1 MRCTA
6 RCGIPGA
13 IRLGVAFFVLVFWL
27 AAPQGAVAQ
36 DVRPLSLEDVEELLQ
51 GVSEA
56 RVLAIAEEDCI
67 DFRITDAARLRL
79 LRAGGSEA
87 FVSSLRT
94 LCFVSA
100 PPVTTTEDDPIPGRE
115 GPRFPDTGL
124 FGALSA
130 LLMIPTDTESSPS
143 GPPIGIEAQAGWG
156 LPRIGIRGG
165 IGFWGALKAEE
176 TAPGRSDVS
185 VDLWRFV
192 ASADVVFA
200 PSNILYGFAGASTFS
215 DGTVMARAG
224 AVGQWETSGG
234 IPLSLEIRLTPRFVP
249 YWEDQAE
256 TTASPMWSVG
266 LGIGG
271 RSFR

>member
-1 MRCTA
+1 M
-6 RCGIPGA
+6 PSA
-13 IRLGVAFFVLVFWL
+13 IRLGGALLFFVFWL
-27 AAPQGAVAQ
+27 AIPEGTVAQ

-67 DFRITDAARLRL
+67 DFRITEAARLGL
-79 LRAGGSEA
+79 LQAGGSEA
-87 FVSSLRT
+87 FVSSLRNV
-94 LCFVSA
+94 CFVGA
-100 PPVTTTEDDPIPGRE
+100 PPITMTQDDPIPRRE
-115 GPRFPDTGL
+115 EPRVPSGGI

-130 LLMIPTDTESSPS
+130 LLMIPTDAESRPS

-156 LPRIGIRGG
+156 LPKIGFRGG

-192 ASADVVFA
+192 ASADVVLA
-200 PSNILYGFAGASTFS
+200 PSNVLYGFAGASTFS

-224 AVGQWETSGG
+224 AVAQWETSGG
-234 IPLSLEIRLTPRFVP
+234 IPLSLEVRLSPRFVP
-249 YWEDQAE
+249 YWEDVSE
-256 TTASPMWSVG
+256 STASPAWSVG

-271 RSFR
+271 RRFP